1 MSDKKHLAF
10 PNKADSVR
18 LAIGVM
24 GIGTSGPLIALSTM
38 PVLTLIFWRNLGG
51 AFVTFL
57 LNFKKLQLKDREG
70 FKWSAIAGVVLA
82 AHFVGFFLAMRYT
95 SVASGTALAALQPI
109 FATIFAVFT
118 GHHVSKTSWFGMLI
132 SFVGVLFISG
142 VDLHFSWRAFQ
153 GDLAAIICAGL
164 AATYVNLGAKAQKSI
179 PATTYTTI
187 CYFFCALT
195 ALPFAL
201 TQSAFLSFAAR
212 EWWLV
217 LGLILGAQL
226 LGHSMFNSV
235 LKRVSPAIVSMVVFF
250 EVPISAL
257 LAIWWLNQ
265 KPHLG
270 IWVGILVIMAGSS
283 LVILG
288 RTDEN

>member
-1 MSDKKHLAF
+1 VSQKKHLTF
-10 PNKADSVR
+10 PNKSDSIR
-18 LAIGVM
+18 LGIGVL

-38 PVLTLIFWRNLGG
+38 PILALIFWRNLGG
-51 AFVTFL
+51 SIATFL
-57 LNFKKLQLKDREG
+57 LSFKNLELKNRTG

-95 SVASGTALAALQPI
+95 SVAAGTALAALQPI

-118 GHHVSKTSWFGMLI
+118 GHHVSKTTWIGMLV
-132 SFVGVLFISG
+132 SFMGVVAISG

-153 GDLAAIICAGL
+153 GDLAAITCALL
-164 AATYVNLGAKAQKSI
+164 AATYVNLGAKAQKFI

-195 ALPFAL
+195 ALPLAL
-201 TQSAFLSFAAR
+201 TQSNFIHFKLR
-212 EWWLV
+212 EWLIV
-217 LGLILGAQL
+217 LGLIAGAQM

-265 KPHLG
+265 KPNLG
-270 IWVGILVIMAGSS
+270 IWIGVITILAGST
-283 LVILG
+283 LVVLG

>member
-1 MSDKKHLAF
+1 MNQKKHLAF
-10 PNKADSVR
+10 PNKPDSIR
-18 LAIGVM
+18 LAIGVL

-38 PVLTLIFWRNLGG
+38 PILTLIFWRNLGG
-51 AFVTFL
+51 AIATFL
-57 LNFKKLQLKDREG
+57 MNYRKLELRNRVG

-82 AHFVGFFLAMRYT
+82 AHFMGFFLAMRFT
-95 SVASGTALAALQPI
+95 SVAAGTALTALQPI
-109 FATIFAVFT
+109 FATLFAVFT
-118 GHHVSKTSWFGMLI
+118 GHHVSKTSWFGMFI
-132 SFVGVLFISG
+132 SFIGVLFISG
-142 VDLHFSWRAFQ
+142 IDLHFSWRAFQ
-153 GDLAAIICAGL
+153 GDLAAIASAIL
-164 AATYVNLGAKAQKSI
+164 AAAYVNLGAKAQRSI

-201 TQSAFLSFAAR
+201 LQGEFLHFELR
-212 EWWLV
+212 EWLIV
-217 LGLILGAQL
+217 IGLIIGAQL

-257 LAIWWLNQ
+257 LAIWWLDQ
-265 KPHLG
+265 RPHIG
-270 IWVGILVIMAGSS
+270 IWVGVLTILIGSIF
-283 LVILG
+283 VVLG

>member
-1 MSDKKHLAF
+1 MNQKKHLAF
-10 PNKADSVR
+10 PNKADSIR
-18 LAIGVM
+18 LSIGVI

-38 PVLTLIFWRNLGG
+38 PILTLIFWRNLGG
-51 AFVTFL
+51 AIVTFL
-57 LNFKKLQLKDREG
+57 INFRNLKLRDREG
-70 FKWSAIAGVVLA
+70 FKWSALAGVVLA
-82 AHFVGFFLAMRYT
+82 AHFIGFFLAMRYT
-95 SVASGTALAALQPI
+95 SVAAGTALAALQPI

-118 GHHVSKTSWFGMLI
+118 GHQVSKTSWAGMLI

-153 GDLAAIICAGL
+153 GDLAAIICAML
-164 AATYVNLGAKAQKSI
+164 AATYVNLGAKAQRSI

-201 TQSAFLSFAAR
+201 TSISFIHFKLR
-212 EWWLV
+212 EWLIV
-217 LGLILGAQL
+217 LGLVIGAQL

-250 EVPISAL
+250 EVPISAI

-265 KPHLG
+265 RPHFG
-270 IWVGILVIMAGSS
+270 IWIGVLVILIGSAF
-283 LVILG
+283 VVLG

>member
-51 AFVTFL
+51 AFITFL

-270 IWVGILVIMAGSS
+270 IWLGILVIMAGSA

>member
-1 MSDKKHLAF
+1 MSQKKHLAF

-24 GIGTSGPLIALSTM
+24 GIGTSGPLIAMSAM

-51 AFVTFL
+51 ASATFFMNYKRL
-57 LNFKKLQLKDREG
+57 ELRDREG
-70 FKWSAIAGVVLA
+70 FKWSALAGVVLA

-95 SVASGTALAALQPI
+95 SVAAGTALAALQPI

-118 GHHVSKTSWFGMLI
+118 GHHVSRTSWFGMLV

-153 GDLAAIICAGL
+153 GDLAAIICAAL
-164 AATYVNLGAKAQKSI
+164 AATYVNLGAKAQRSI

-201 TQSAFLSFAAR
+201 IQGDFFNFTAR
-212 EWWLV
+212 EWWIV
-217 LGLILGAQL
+217 LGLIVGAQL

-257 LAIWWLNQ
+257 LAIWWLGQ
-265 KPHLG
+265 KPHIG
-270 IWVGILVIMAGSS
+270 IWFGVLTILAGSA
-283 LVILG
+283 LVVLG

>member
-1 MSDKKHLAF
+1 MSQKHLAF
-10 PNKADSVR
+10 PKGADSVR
-18 LAIGVM
+18 LAIGVL

-38 PVLTLIFWRNLGG
+38 PILALIFWRNLGG
-51 AFVTFL
+51 AIATYFM
-57 LNFKKLQLKDREG
+57 NFRNLQLRDREG

-82 AHFVGFFLAMRYT
+82 AHFMGFFLAMRFT
-95 SVASGTALAALQPI
+95 SVAAGTALAALQPI

-118 GHHVSKTSWFGMLI
+118 GHHVTRKVWLGLLV
-132 SFVGVLFISG
+132 SFIGVLCISG

-153 GDLAAIICAGL
+153 GDLAAIICAML
-164 AATYVNLGAKAQKSI
+164 AATYVNLGAKAQRTI
-179 PATTYTTI
+179 EPTTYTTI

-195 ALPFAL
+195 ALPFAIFQGEL
-201 TQSAFLSFAAR
+201 FSYSSR
-212 EWWLV
+212 EWLIV

-250 EVPISAL
+250 EVPISAI
-257 LAIWWLNQ
+257 LALWWLNQ
-265 KPHLG
+265 SPHIG
-270 IWVGILVIMAGSS
+270 IWVGVV
-283 LVILG
+283 VILLGSTIVVWG

>member
-1 MSDKKHLAF
+1 MSQKKHLAF

-24 GIGTSGPLIALSTM
+24 GIGTSGPLIAMSAM

-51 AFVTFL
+51 AIATFFMNYKRL
-57 LNFKKLQLKDREG
+57 ELRDREG

-95 SVASGTALAALQPI
+95 SVAAGTALAALQPI

-118 GHHVSKTSWFGMLI
+118 GHHVSRTSWFGMLV

-153 GDLAAIICAGL
+153 GDLAAIICAAL
-164 AATYVNLGAKAQKSI
+164 AATYVNLGAKAQRSI

-201 TQSAFLSFAAR
+201 IQGDFFNFTAR
-212 EWWLV
+212 EWWIV
-217 LGLILGAQL
+217 LGLIVGAQL

-250 EVPISAL
+250 EVPISAF
-257 LAIWWLNQ
+257 LAIWWLGQ
-265 KPHLG
+265 KPHIG
-270 IWVGILVIMAGSS
+270 IWFGVLTILAGSA
-283 LVILG
+283 LVVLG

>member
-1 MSDKKHLAF
+1 MNQKKHLAF

-24 GIGTSGPLIALSTM
+24 GIGTSGPLIAMSTM

-51 AFVTFL
+51 AIATFFI
-57 LNFKKLQLKDREG
+57 NYKRLQLRDREG

-95 SVASGTALAALQPI
+95 SVAAGTALAALQPI

-118 GHHVSKTSWFGMLI
+118 GHQVSRTSWFGMLV
-132 SFVGVLFISG
+132 SFIGVLFISG

-153 GDLAAIICAGL
+153 GDLAAIICAAL
-164 AATYVNLGAKAQKSI
+164 AATYVNLGAKAQRSI

-201 TQSAFLSFAAR
+201 IQGDFFNFTAR
-212 EWWLV
+212 EWWIV
-217 LGLILGAQL
+217 LGLIVGAQL

-257 LAIWWLNQ
+257 LAIWWLGQ
-265 KPHLG
+265 KPHIG
-270 IWVGILVIMAGSS
+270 IWFGVLTILAGSA
-283 LVILG
+283 LVVLG

>member
-1 MSDKKHLAF
+1 MNQKKHLAF
-10 PNKADSVR
+10 PNKADSIR
-18 LAIGVM
+18 LAIGVL
-24 GIGTSGPLIALSTM
+24 GIGTSGPLVALSTM
-38 PVLTLIFWRNLGG
+38 PILTLIFWRNLGG
-51 AFVTFL
+51 AIATFL
-57 LNFKKLQLKDREG
+57 INFRKLQLKDREG

-82 AHFVGFFLAMRYT
+82 AHFVGFFLAMRLT
-95 SVASGTALAALQPI
+95 SVASGTALTALQPI

-118 GHHVSKTSWFGMLI
+118 GHHVSKLSWSGMLI
-132 SFVGVLFISG
+132 SFIGVLFISG

-153 GDLAAIICAGL
+153 GDLAAIICAAL

-179 PATTYTTI
+179 PATTYTTV
-187 CYFFCALT
+187 CYFFCAIS
-195 ALPFAL
+195 AFPFAL
-201 TQSAFLSFAAR
+201 AQGRFFNFSAR
-212 EWWLV
+212 EWWIV
-217 LGLILGAQL
+217 LALIIGAQL

-265 KPHLG
+265 KPHFG
-270 IWVGILVIMAGSS
+270 IWVGILIIMAGSS
-283 LVILG
+283 LVIMG

>member
-1 MSDKKHLAF
+1 MSQKKHLAF
-10 PNKADSVR
+10 PNKADSIR

-51 AFVTFL
+51 AIATYVM
-57 LNFKKLQLKDREG
+57 NFRRLELRDREG
-70 FKWSAIAGVVLA
+70 FKWSAIAGMVLA

-95 SVASGTALAALQPI
+95 SVAAGTALAALQPI

-118 GHHVSKTSWFGMLI
+118 GHHVSKSAWLGMFV
-132 SFVGVLFISG
+132 SFIGVVFISG

-153 GDLAAIICAGL
+153 GDLAAIICAAL
-164 AATYVNLGAKAQKSI
+164 AATYFNLGAKAQRTI
-179 PATTYTTI
+179 PSTTYTTI
-187 CYFFCALT
+187 CYFFCALA

-201 TQSAFLSFAAR
+201 IQGDFIHFTTR
-212 EWWLV
+212 EWLLV
-217 LGLILGAQL
+217 LGLIVGAQL

-257 LAIWWLNQ
+257 LAVWWLGQ

-270 IWVGILVIMAGSS
+270 IWVGVVTILVGSS
-283 LVILG
+283 LVLLG

>member
-1 MSDKKHLAF
+1 MNQKKHLAF
-10 PNKADSVR
+10 PNKPDSIR
-18 LAIGVM
+18 LAIGVL

-38 PVLTLIFWRNLGG
+38 PILTLIFWRNLGG
-51 AFVTFL
+51 AIATFL
-57 LNFKKLQLKDREG
+57 MNYRKLQLRDREG

-82 AHFVGFFLAMRYT
+82 AHFMGFFLAMRFT
-95 SVASGTALAALQPI
+95 SVAAGTALAALQPI

-118 GHHVSKTSWFGMLI
+118 GHHVSKTSWFGMVI

-153 GDLAAIICAGL
+153 GDLAAIACAIL
-164 AATYVNLGAKAQKSI
+164 ATTYVNLGAKAQRSI

-187 CYFFCALT
+187 CYFFCAIT

-201 TQSAFLSFAAR
+201 LQGNFLHFTMR
-212 EWWLV
+212 EWAIV
-217 LGLILGAQL
+217 LGLIIGAQL

-257 LAIWWLNQ
+257 LAIWWLEQ
-265 KPHLG
+265 RPHIG
-270 IWVGILVIMAGSS
+270 IWIGVFVILIGSIF
-283 LVILG
+283 VVLG
-288 RTDEN
+288 RTDED

>member
-1 MSDKKHLAF
+1 MSA
-10 PNKADSVR
+10 
-18 LAIGVM
+18 
-24 GIGTSGPLIALSTM
+24 M

-51 AFVTFL
+51 AIATFFMNYKRL
-57 LNFKKLQLKDREG
+57 ELRDRDG

-95 SVASGTALAALQPI
+95 SVAAGTALAALQPI

-118 GHHVSKTSWFGMLI
+118 GHHVSRTSWFGMLV

-153 GDLAAIICAGL
+153 GDLAAIICAAL
-164 AATYVNLGAKAQKSI
+164 AATYVNLGAKAQRSI
-179 PATTYTTI
+179 PATTYTTV

-201 TQSAFLSFAAR
+201 IQGEFFNFTAR
-212 EWWLV
+212 EWWIV
-217 LGLILGAQL
+217 LGLIVGAQL

-257 LAIWWLNQ
+257 LAIWWLGQ
-265 KPHLG
+265 KPHIG
-270 IWVGILVIMAGSS
+270 IWLGVLTILAGSA
-283 LVILG
+283 LVVLG

>member
-1 MSDKKHLAF
+1 MNQKKHLAF
-10 PNKADSVR
+10 PNKSDSIR
-18 LAIGVM
+18 LAIGVL

-38 PVLTLIFWRNLGG
+38 PILTLIFWRNLGG
-51 AFVTFL
+51 SIATL
-57 LNFKKLQLKDREG
+57 LVNYRKLDLREPEG

-82 AHFVGFFLAMRYT
+82 AHFMGFFLAMRFT
-95 SVASGTALAALQPI
+95 SVAAGTALAALQPI

-118 GHHVSKTSWFGMLI
+118 GHHVSKTSWLGMII

-153 GDLAAIICAGL
+153 GDLAAIACAIL
-164 AATYVNLGAKAQKSI
+164 AATYVNLGAKAQRTI

-201 TQSAFLSFAAR
+201 LQGNFLHFEIR
-212 EWWLV
+212 EWTIV
-217 LGLILGAQL
+217 IGLIVGAQL

-257 LAIWWLNQ
+257 LAIWWLDQ
-265 KPHLG
+265 RPHIG
-270 IWVGILVIMAGSS
+270 IWIGVFVILVGSIF
-283 LVILG
+283 VVLG
-288 RTDEN
+288 RTDED

>member
-1 MSDKKHLAF
+1 MSDKKHLSF
-10 PNKADSVR
+10 PNRADSVR

-51 AFVTFL
+51 SLITFL
-57 LNFKKLQLKDREG
+57 INFRRLQLRDREG

-118 GHHVSKTSWFGMLI
+118 GHHVSRLSWSGMLL
-132 SFVGVLFISG
+132 SFIGVLFISG

-153 GDLAAIICAGL
+153 GDLAAIICAAL
-164 AATYVNLGAKAQKSI
+164 AATYVNLGAKAQRTI

-187 CYFFCALT
+187 CYFFCAIS

-201 TQSAFLSFAAR
+201 LQGNFWHFSAK
-212 EWWLV
+212 EWWIV
-217 LGLILGAQL
+217 LGLIIGAQL

-270 IWVGILVIMAGSS
+270 IWLGILIIMTGSA
-283 LVILG
+283 LVISG

>member
-1 MSDKKHLAF
+1 MSQKKHLAV

-24 GIGTSGPLIALSTM
+24 GIGTSGPLIAMSAM

-51 AFVTFL
+51 AIATFFMNYKRL
-57 LNFKKLQLKDREG
+57 ELRDREG

-95 SVASGTALAALQPI
+95 SVAAGTALAALQPI

-118 GHHVSKTSWFGMLI
+118 GHHVSRTSWFGMLV

-153 GDLAAIICAGL
+153 GDLAAIICAAL
-164 AATYVNLGAKAQKSI
+164 AATYVNLGAKAQRSI

-201 TQSAFLSFAAR
+201 IQGDFFNFTAR
-212 EWWLV
+212 EWWIV
-217 LGLILGAQL
+217 LGLIVGAQL

-257 LAIWWLNQ
+257 LAIWWLGQ
-265 KPHLG
+265 KPHIG
-270 IWVGILVIMAGSS
+270 IWFGVLTILAGSA
-283 LVILG
+283 LVVLG

>member
-1 MSDKKHLAF
+1 
-10 PNKADSVR
+10 
-18 LAIGVM
+18 
-24 GIGTSGPLIALSTM
+24 
-38 PVLTLIFWRNLGG
+38 
-51 AFVTFL
+51 
-57 LNFKKLQLKDREG
+57 
-70 FKWSAIAGVVLA
+70 
-82 AHFVGFFLAMRYT
+82 VGFFLAMRYT

-187 CYFFCALT
+187 CYFFCAIT

-270 IWVGILVIMAGSS
+270 IWMGILVIMAGSA

>member
-1 MSDKKHLAF
+1 MTTKKHLAF
-10 PNKADSVR
+10 PNRADSIR

-51 AFVTFL
+51 SLITFL
-57 LNFKKLQLKDREG
+57 LNFKNLQLKEREG

-118 GHHVSKTSWFGMLI
+118 GHHVSNRSWLGMI
-132 SFVGVLFISG
+132 VSFVGVLFISG

-153 GDLAAIICAGL
+153 GDLAAIICAAL
-164 AATYVNLGAKAQKSI
+164 AATYVNLGAKAQRTI

-201 TQSAFLSFAAR
+201 TQGNFINYPAR

-217 LGLILGAQL
+217 AGLILGAQL

-257 LAIWWLNQ
+257 LAIWWLGQ
-265 KPHLG
+265 KPHIG
-270 IWVGILVIMAGSS
+270 IWLGVLTIMVGSA

>member
-1 MSDKKHLAF
+1 MNSKKHLAF
-10 PNKADSVR
+10 PNKADSIR
-18 LAIGVM
+18 LSIGVL
-24 GIGTSGPLIALSTM
+24 GIGTSGPLIALSAM

-51 AFVTFL
+51 AIATFL
-57 LNFKKLQLKDREG
+57 MNFKKLQLRDREG

-82 AHFVGFFLAMRYT
+82 AHFAGFFLAMRYT

-118 GHHVSKTSWFGMLI
+118 GVHVSKTSWLGM
-132 SFVGVLFISG
+132 FVGFIGVLFISG

-153 GDLAAIICAGL
+153 GDLAAIVCAAL
-164 AATYVNLGAKAQKSI
+164 AATYVNLGAKAQRTI

-201 TQSAFLSFAAR
+201 IQGNFFSFTAR
-212 EWWLV
+212 DWWIV
-217 LGLILGAQL
+217 IGLIVGAQL

-235 LKRVSPAIVSMVVFF
+235 LKRVSPAVVSMVVFF

-257 LAIWWLNQ
+257 LAIWWLGQ
-265 KPHLG
+265 QPHIG
-270 IWVGILVIMAGSS
+270 IWIGILIIMAGSA
-283 LVILG
+283 LVVVG

>member
-1 MSDKKHLAF
+1 MSQKKHLAF

-24 GIGTSGPLIALSTM
+24 GIGTSGPLIAMSAM

-51 AFVTFL
+51 AIATFFMNYKRL
-57 LNFKKLQLKDREG
+57 ELRDREG

-95 SVASGTALAALQPI
+95 SVAAGAALAALQPI

-118 GHHVSKTSWFGMLI
+118 GHHVSRTSWFGMLV

-153 GDLAAIICAGL
+153 GDLAAIICAAL
-164 AATYVNLGAKAQKSI
+164 AATYVNLGAKAQRSI

-201 TQSAFLSFAAR
+201 IQGDFFNFTAR
-212 EWWLV
+212 EWWIV
-217 LGLILGAQL
+217 LGLIVGAQL

-257 LAIWWLNQ
+257 LAIWWLGQ
-265 KPHLG
+265 KPHIG
-270 IWVGILVIMAGSS
+270 IWFGVLTILAGSA
-283 LVILG
+283 LVVLG

>member
-1 MSDKKHLAF
+1 MSQKKHLAF

-24 GIGTSGPLIALSTM
+24 GIGTSGPLIAMSAM

-51 AFVTFL
+51 AIATFFMNYKRL
-57 LNFKKLQLKDREG
+57 ELRDREG

-95 SVASGTALAALQPI
+95 SVAAGTALAALQPI

-118 GHHVSKTSWFGMLI
+118 GHHVSRTSWFGMLV

-153 GDLAAIICAGL
+153 GDLAAIICAAL
-164 AATYVNLGAKAQKSI
+164 AATYVNLGAKAQRSI

-201 TQSAFLSFAAR
+201 IQGEFFNFTAR
-212 EWWLV
+212 EWWIL
-217 LGLILGAQL
+217 LGLIVGAQL

-250 EVPISAL
+250 EVPISAF
-257 LAIWWLNQ
+257 LAIWWLGQ
-265 KPHLG
+265 KPHIG
-270 IWVGILVIMAGSS
+270 IWFGVLTILAGSA
-283 LVILG
+283 LVVLG